1 MLWLFEVYSWLTTIG
16 YFLLDL
22 LPPLLR
28 KCFFK
33 LFLGQLG
40 GHVMIDRCVYFRYP
54 KKIYIGNNCTI
65 NRGCKFFASAHTD
78 DAKNIEIGNHVI
90 IGPNVTIFTAGHDP
104 ETIELADNY
113 GRVTIENDVWI
124 GGNVTIL
131 QGVTIHEGAV
141 IGAGSIVVK
150 DVPAWTINAGNPA
163 REIKKR
169 KIGDKR

>member
-1 MLWLFEVYSWLTTIG
+1 MLWLFEEYSWLTTIG
-16 YFLLDL
+16 FFLLDL
-22 LPPLLR
+22 LPPILR
-28 KCFFK
+28 KCLFK
-33 LFLGQLG
+33 LILGRLG
-40 GHVMIDRCVYFRYP
+40 SHVMIDRCVYFRYP
-54 KKIYIGNNCTI
+54 QKIFIGNNCAI
-65 NRGCKFFASAHTD
+65 NRGCRFFASAHTD
-78 DAKNIEIGNHVI
+78 DKKNIDIGNHVI

-150 DVPAWTINAGNPA
+150 DVPAWTINVGNPA

-169 KIGDKR
+169 KI